1 MTKELLE
8 DYPHICAEIKELER
22 TVTDSVQ
29 GSMPDYPYTAHRITI
44 KGMPLNNQAQ
54 IVILRA
60 QKAKIEEFVQRL
72 PNSEL
77 RRIVRLRAF
86 YGLHWSEVAD
96 EISKSYPTPPKSCN
110 GDVMRRRYGKLLK

>member
-29 GSMPDYPYTAHRITI
+29 GSMPDYPYTAHSITI
-44 KGMPLNNQAQ
+44 KGVPLNNQEQ
-54 IVILRA
+54 IAILRA
-60 QKAKIEEFVQRL
+60 QKVEIEEFVQRL

-86 YGLHWSEVAD
+86 QGRHWNSIAAKMGSEYSCDKVRNRYRRAL
-96 EISKSYPTPPKSCN
+96 SYRK
-110 GDVMRRRYGKLLK
+110 

>member
-29 GSMPDYPYTAHRITI
+29 GSMPDYPYTPRSITI
-44 KGMPLNNQAQ
+44 QGLPRSNQEQ
-54 IVILRA
+54 IAFLRA
-60 QKAKIEEFVQRL
+60 QKAEIEEFVRKL

-77 RRIVRLRAF
+77 KLIVVLKAFRRLKWEAVTAKMIKQTNVSYTVESVKKKYYRLF
-86 YGLHWSEVAD
+86 
-96 EISKSYPTPPKSCN
+96 K
-110 GDVMRRRYGKLLK
+110 